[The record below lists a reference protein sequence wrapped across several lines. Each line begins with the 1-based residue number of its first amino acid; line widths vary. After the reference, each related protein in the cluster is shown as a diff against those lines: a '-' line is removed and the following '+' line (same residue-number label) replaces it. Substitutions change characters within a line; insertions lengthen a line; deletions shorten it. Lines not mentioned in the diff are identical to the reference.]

1 MDECTNE
8 NDENIVVGVEV
19 TNDIA
24 KNTSMLKEK
33 NLDIAQKLIE
43 EEDVGRIKDLTQM
56 FNAAH
61 IKK

>member
-24 KNTSMLKEK
+24 KNTSMLKEI
-33 NLDIAQKLIE
+33 NLDIAKKLIE
-43 EEDVGRIKDLTQM
+43 EEDVGRIKDITQM